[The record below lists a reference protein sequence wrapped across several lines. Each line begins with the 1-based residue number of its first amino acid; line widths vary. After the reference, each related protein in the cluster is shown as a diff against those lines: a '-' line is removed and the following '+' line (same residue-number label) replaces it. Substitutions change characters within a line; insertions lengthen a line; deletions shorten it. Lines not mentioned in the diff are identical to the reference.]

1 MKLTD
6 YLNAINYSKES
17 LMNTEDEQIEK
28 QYAPYVV
35 NRCLSYFIDTIL
47 HANQMNQFAQ
57 TDKKMQFDY
66 LDSSVRKRKR
76 FSPWMRKN
84 KDKKIELVQKFF
96 PYSAKKA
103 EEILDLLSKECIQ
116 EMKNKSYT
124 FTKKIPPIRTYSELY
139 YC

>member
-1 MKLTD
+1 VKLTD
-6 YLNAINYSKES
+6 WLNAINMKRGKP
-17 LMNTEDEQIEK
+17 MEDPLAEK
-28 QYAPYVV
+28 QYSPFIV
-35 NRCLSYFIDTIL
+35 NKCLSYFPDTIL
-47 HANQMNQFAQ
+47 QVNEMNRYHHL
-57 TDKKMQFDY
+57 DKKMQFDY
-66 LDSSVRKRKR
+66 LNSSVRKRKR

-124 FTKKIPPIRTYSELY
+124 GGPHK
-139 YC
+139 

>member
-66 LDSSVRKRKR
+66 LQSAIRKRKR
-76 FSPWMRKN
+76 FSKWVKN
-84 KDKKIELVQKFF
+84 EMGDEFSIVKDYYG
-96 PYSAKKA
+96 YSNSKTK
-103 EEILDLLSKECIQ
+103 EIL
-116 EMKNKSYT
+116 
-124 FTKKIPPIRTYSELY
+124 
-139 YC
+139 